1 MNASFL
7 GKIRL
12 TNRKMWTVPITI
24 VLMTEHNR
32 TSLTTSFSSIV
43 QDKGFFRNDNIAS
56 RNI

>member
-12 TNRKMWTVPITI
+12 TNRKLWTVPINF
-24 VLMTEHNR
+24 VLMTEYNSN
-32 TSLTTSFSSIV
+32 SLTTPFSSIV
-43 QDKGFFRNDNIAS
+43 QDKDFFRNDNIVS

>member
-12 TNRKMWTVPITI
+12 TNRKMWTVTI
-24 VLMTEHNR
+24 IFVLISEHNS
-32 TSLTTSFSSIV
+32 TSLTTPFSSIV
-43 QDKGFFRNDNIAS
+43 QDKDFFRNDNIAS

>member
-12 TNRKMWTVPITI
+12 TNRKLWTVPINF
-24 VLMTEHNR
+24 VLMTEHNSN
-32 TSLTTSFSSIV
+32 SLTTPFSSIV
-43 QDKGFFRNDNIAS
+43 QEKGFFRNDNIVS